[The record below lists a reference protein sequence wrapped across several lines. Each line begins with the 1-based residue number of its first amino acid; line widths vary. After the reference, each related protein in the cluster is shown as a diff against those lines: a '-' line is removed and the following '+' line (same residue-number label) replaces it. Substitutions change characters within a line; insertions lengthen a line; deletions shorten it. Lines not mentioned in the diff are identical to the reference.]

1 MNSLKIRNLGAAPTF
16 VPFDQVMGRLMGELP
31 WTALTP
37 DQPRESALRPAADA
51 QETDDAVILTIALPG
66 LKPED
71 VEVGFEDGALTV
83 SGQLPSRDADLRWV
97 LAERP
102 QGRFHRR
109 FTLKT
114 PIDADAIQAQFAHGV
129 LTLTLPKSEQV
140 KPRKIAVQAG

>member
-1 MNSLKIRNLGAAPTF
+1 MNTLKIRGYAPAPEF
-16 VPFDQVMGRLMGELP
+16 VPLRQVMNRLVSDLP
-31 WTALTP
+31 WAPLPYQATQDA
-37 DQPRESALRPAADA
+37 ALRPATDA
-51 QETDDAVILTIALPG
+51 YESDDAVVLSIDLPG
-66 LKPED
+66 LRPED

-83 SGQLPSRDADLRWV
+83 SGQLPARDESLRLV

-102 QGRFHRR
+102 AGRFHRR

-114 PIDADAIQAQFAHGV
+114 PIDADGIQARFADGV

>member
-1 MNSLKIRNLGAAPTF
+1 MNSLKIRNFGAAPTF
-16 VPFDQVMGRLMGELP
+16 VPFDQVVGRLMGELP
-31 WTALTP
+31 WTALSP
-37 DQPRESALRPAADA
+37 AMPRESVLRPAADA

-83 SGQLPSRDADLRWV
+83 SGQLPARDESLRWV

-102 QGRFHRR
+102 QGQFHRR
-109 FTLKT
+109 FTLKP